1 VWGNRRRWL
10 IGLGVDAISGGMYEL
25 TPDQLSALTQ
35 RQSEGAALKLEIEK
49 DFDPVGLRARLLAR
63 RNSEQADK

>member
-1 VWGNRRRWL
+1 
-10 IGLGVDAISGGMYEL
+10 MYEL

-35 RQSEGAALKLEIEK
+35 RQGEGAALKLEIEK